1 MSKARKLAELVDGT
15 ADKLIG
21 YDSNGDVA
29 EKTPLVSSVNGATG
43 AVTVSVPV
51 SSVNGATGAVTVP
64 VHDDLAPKLRSARN
78 DIATLALHSAVAD
91 NKAAYN
97 LTNSFVDQFEDSSG
111 ILTNTNVTRNTS
123 EYVSSIS
130 STTGSEQK
138 LEGSTTPALSTT
150 HMSNISSDG
159 WDPAGLISGSDASP
173 GSNAMH
179 ITSPLSYQKGFAYHF
194 GAQFHAAGG
203 FILTRVRWYNFATN
217 ARLKNWRVGISL
229 NGGSWVNQNMT
240 GSEASTGTNTT
251 VLIAADSNSWNTG
264 TFDTEVTSISNTDMV
279 RLTFH
284 DWQASGVDAGMA
296 EFQMYGKV
304 ITTTASATGTLIS
317 NAQTANAAQTK
328 VSGVLLYKNNAG
340 TTTLNTDF
348 KLYFSCDNGTNWTQ
362 STMTSG
368 GTFSTGV
375 LIAKGTEVTCTSGTS
390 IKYKVEW
397 ANQALGTKETQLH
410 GIGVNY

>member
-51 SSVNGATGAVTVP
+51 SSVNGSTGAVTVP

-78 DIATLALHSAVAD
+78 DIATLALNSAVAD

-97 LTNSFVDQFEDSSG
+97 LTNTFIDQFEDSSG
-111 ILTNTNVTRNTS
+111 ILTNTDVDRHAS
-123 EYVSSIS
+123 EYVSSIGTSVS
-130 STTGSEQK
+130 STEISYAGGTANSTNNAGAAYVASKAFDNNTSSEFADDGAGTFPQYIRMDFGSGNDPRILKYSILSYTSSNPRSWEFK
-138 LEGSTTPALSTT
+138 GSPNADLSGGVILETVSGHNWPSTTYTSGTLSNENTYRYYGLIIYSRNGSSYVYIKELD
-150 HMSNISSDG
+150 MFGAISS
-159 WDPAGLISGSDASP
+159 A
-173 GSNAMH
+173 N
-179 ITSPLSYQKGFAYHF
+179 
-194 GAQFHAAGG
+194 
-203 FILTRVRWYNFATN
+203 
-217 ARLKNWRVGISL
+217 
-229 NGGSWVNQNMT
+229 
-240 GSEASTGTNTT
+240 
-251 VLIAADSNSWNTG
+251 
-264 TFDTEVTSISNTDMV
+264 
-279 RLTFH
+279 
-284 DWQASGVDAGMA
+284 
-296 EFQMYGKV
+296 
-304 ITTTASATGTLIS
+304 ATGTLIS
-317 NAQTANAAQTK
+317 NTQTANAAQTK

-340 TTTLNTDF
+340 TATLNTDF

-375 LIAKGTEVTCTSGTS
+375 LIAKGAEVTCTSGTS

-397 ANQALGTKETQLH
+397 ANQAADTKETQLH